1 MRIRNLLLGAV
12 TVAYLISVGACGKTD
27 DKGKGPAER
36 AGAAVDKAVDQA
48 KEQAGPAMEKAGDAM
63 KEAGDKLKEIA
74 KDAADKIKDTK
85 K

>member
-12 TVAYLISVGACGKTD
+12 TAAYLISVGACGKSD

-36 AGAAVDKAVDQA
+36 AGAAVDQAVDQA
-48 KEQAGPAMEKAGDAM
+48 KEQTGRAMEKAGDAL
-63 KEAGDKLKEIA
+63 KEAGNKL
-74 KDAADKIKDTK
+74 KDTK